1 MAIRNPL
8 KNPYF
13 NNACFEY
20 SEQVGWYRHEL
31 GKNGD
36 IIPWYMRIKPKK
48 INFNIVPNFFS
59 RIVLLPFLSIKRS
72 EDLI

>member
-8 KNPYF
+8 KKPYF
-13 NNACFEY
+13 NSACFEY

-48 INFNIVPNFFS
+48 INFNIVPNFPIELFCF
-59 RIVLLPFLSIKRS
+59 RLFVN
-72 EDLI
+72 